1 MIESI
6 IGSGLLLLMFFLAG
20 INKISNFNSTV
31 SSFKSKFFM
40 KNLPNIFYT
49 LIIVSVIILEIV
61 APSIIMLEF
70 LNFGELQM
78 YSFYSSIGLAIF
90 TILAT
95 LIYHPPTNPKERISF
110 MKNTSI
116 IGGLILLSTFFQ

>member
-1 MIESI
+1 MILI
-6 IGSGLLLLMFFLAG
+6 IGSALLLFMFFFAG
-20 INKISNFNSTV
+20 INKVLNFNSTV
-31 SSFKSKFFM
+31 NGFKNMFFL
-40 KNLPNIFYT
+40 KKLPNIFYT
-49 LIIVSVIILEIV
+49 LVIVGVIILEIV
-61 APSIIMLEF
+61 APIIILLEF
-70 LNFGELQM
+70 LNFAKLRM
-78 YSFYSSIGLAIF
+78 YSYYSSIGLAIF

>member
-20 INKISNFNSTV
+20 INKITNFNSTV
-31 SSFKSKFFM
+31 SGFKSMFFM

-49 LIIVSVIILEIV
+49 LIIVGVIILEIV
-61 APSIIMLEF
+61 APIIIMIDISGFYPLQ
-70 LNFGELQM
+70 EL
-78 YSFYSSIGLAIF
+78 SFFSTIGLAIF

-95 LIYHPPTNPKERISF
+95 LIYHPPTDPKEKISF
-110 MKNTSI
+110 MKNMSI
-116 IGGLILLSTFFQ
+116 TGGLILLSSFF